1 MNMDGRQRGGEE
13 EVRNYRRNVAIFQRR
28 IVETRASFNFRASKQ
43 RGFAI
48 NVKSP
53 RPGGYK
59 FRGANKFRARL
70 QGIKVLNGEG
80 GIKWMKRNEPHDFS
94 AWTEFSI
101 LAHPSPLFVHSTNS
115 CILFFHYVSIYLL
128 FSFFSFFFLFVCLF
142 VYDSSIRPAPPLL
155 CNKRKRRKEK
165 KKDEKKI
172 NTSSLSSL
180 TIVIARNNY
189 NNMTRFRYMKEKK
202 KERKKKM
209 EKEEEKKR
217 EKIKWHTRCCCCC
230 FLSPL
235 FFFSCFLSHTR
246 NWTRRSPGSRFF
258 FFFFN

>member
-128 FSFFSFFFLFVCLF
+128 FSFFSFFFCLFVCLYMTA
-142 VYDSSIRPAPPLL
+142 VYDLPRLFFVTRE
-155 CNKRKRRKEK
+155 KEEK
-165 KKDEKKI
+165 KKKR
-172 NTSSLSSL
+172 T
-180 TIVIARNNY
+180 
-189 NNMTRFRYMKEKK
+189 
-202 KERKKKM
+202 RKKL
-209 EKEEEKKR
+209 
-217 EKIKWHTRCCCCC
+217 I
-230 FLSPL
+230 LPL
-235 FFFSCFLSHTR
+235 YRHLL
-246 NWTRRSPGSRFF
+246 
-258 FFFFN
+258 